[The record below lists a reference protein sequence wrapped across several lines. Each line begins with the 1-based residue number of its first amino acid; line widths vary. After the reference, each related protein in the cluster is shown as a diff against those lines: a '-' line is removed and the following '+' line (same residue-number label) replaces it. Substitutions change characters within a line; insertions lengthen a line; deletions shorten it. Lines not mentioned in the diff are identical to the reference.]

1 MVPQALRMDSKPNCV
16 GSLHVQQPPSGY
28 KADMNTSI
36 HALIETR
43 EYLKDLLN
51 RYLQMNL
58 ATLKYL
64 PVTST

>member
-1 MVPQALRMDSKPNCV
+1 MVPRALRMDSKPNCV
-16 GSLHVQQPPSGY
+16 GPLHVQQPPSGY

-51 RYLQMNL
+51 RYFQMKIT
-58 ATLKYL
+58 TLKYL
-64 PVTST
+64 PVTCT